1 MKTTYRK
8 GLPERDNGFLE
19 LFEEELLDDVNA
31 GKLVDDYVMMA
42 QEILALLLID
52 NEVEHL
58 CGEHAKHDDV
68 YEGRYKRWG
77 SNPGSIKIQGE
88 RLPIRVPRVRDMVT
102 QKEVPLKRYQKLR
115 KLPSK
120 QQEHLSNQVFY
131 GLTQRNY
138 RKVVRTFINGIAPF
152 KSSVSEE
159 FIEQSTREL
168 EAYERRQIGSETYV
182 ALMIDGK
189 YMRDR
194 QILLCVGITEEG
206 QKRVLGFAETTTENA
221 EAVEGL
227 LLNLIERGL
236 RYEKGLLVCIDGAKG
251 LHKAVEDVFGEYAQ
265 VQRCT
270 WHKREN
276 VLGKVKQASKQR
288 IKSKLN
294 EAYKTKEYDEAKQKL
309 ETLCDTLDKEGEG
322 LAANSLREGLEETL
336 TLQKLGVVEE
346 LGRSFQTTNIIESI
360 NSELEANLKRIK
372 RWVNS
377 SQYHRWTAMSIIKSE
392 QNFNP
397 IAGSSHLPILQK
409 ALLERVP
416 SMEKPPDQRQN
427 EHKIPPMDSIES
439 VHREE
444 MKSLSN
450 RIKIPNIN

>member
-1 MKTTYRK
+1 MKTTYRQ
-8 GLPERDNGFLE
+8 GLPERDNGFME
-19 LFEEELLDDVNA
+19 LFEEELQDDVSA
-31 GKLVDDYVMMA
+31 GKLVDDYVTMA

-58 CGEHAKHDDV
+58 CGAYAKHDDV
-68 YEGRYKRWG
+68 HEGRYQRWG

-88 RLPIRVPRVRDMVT
+88 RLPIRVPRVRDRVT
-102 QKEVPLKRYQKLR
+102 KKEVPLQRYQKLR
-115 KLPSK
+115 KLPPK
-120 QQEHLSNQVFY
+120 QQEHLTNQVFY

-138 RKVVRTFINGIAPF
+138 RKVVRAFINGIVPF
-152 KSSVSEE
+152 KSSVSEA

-168 EAYERRQIGSETYV
+168 EAFERRQIGSETYV
-182 ALMIDGK
+182 VLMIDGK
-189 YMRDR
+189 YMRER
-194 QILLCVGITEEG
+194 QILHCVGITEEG
-206 QKRVLGFAETTTENA
+206 QKRVLGFVEATT

-251 LHKAVEDVFGEYAQ
+251 LRKAVEDVFGEYAQ

-276 VLGKVKQASKQR
+276 VLGKVRQASKQR

-294 EAYKTKEYDEAKQKL
+294 DAYKTTEYDEAKQKL
-309 ETLCDTLDKEGEG
+309 DTLCDTLDKEGEG
-322 LAANSLREGLEETL
+322 MAAKSLREGLEETL
-336 TLQKLGVVEE
+336 TLQKLGVVDE

-377 SQYHRWTAMSIIKSE
+377 SQYHRWIAMSIIKSE

-397 IAGSSHLPILQK
+397 IAGSSHLPTLQK

-416 SMEKPPDQRQN
+416 SMEKAPNPRQN
-427 EHKIPPMDSIES
+427 EHKIPPMDSTES
-439 VHREE
+439 VHKEQ
-444 MKSLSN
+444 MKSISN
-450 RIKIPNIN
+450 RIRIPNVN